1 VGSKPAEIPDAEVET
16 IRKLLASGRGIAPWD
31 YLEVGQRIVV
41 TSGSL
46 EGVEGILIRF
56 KGEDRLVASVPL
68 LRRSVSVEI
77 DRACVRAL
85 QTRDLRA
92 VPDFL
97 GHAAPRMTARYA
109 HVVDMVKKNPALF
122 IPAKMG

>member
-1 VGSKPAEIPDAEVET
+1 VGSKPAEVPDAEVES

-31 YLEVGQRIVV
+31 YLEIGQRIVV

-56 KGEDRLVASVPL
+56 KGEDRLVASVAL
-68 LRRSVSVEI
+68 LHRAVSVEI

-85 QTRDLRA
+85 HTGDPRA
-92 VPDFL
+92 VQDFL
-97 GHAAPRMTARYA
+97 GHADPRMTARYA
-109 HVVDMVKKNPALF
+109 HAVDMAKKNPALF
-122 IPAKMG
+122 IPARVG